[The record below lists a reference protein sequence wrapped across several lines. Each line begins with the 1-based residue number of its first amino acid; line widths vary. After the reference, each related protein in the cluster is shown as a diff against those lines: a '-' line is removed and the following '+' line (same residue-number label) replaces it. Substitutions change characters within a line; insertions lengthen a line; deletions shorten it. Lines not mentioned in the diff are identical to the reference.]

1 MAQQLSLD
9 ELKEKA
15 RLLRKLIIEMTTEAG
30 SGHPSSSLSTVEV
43 VTALYFGGVM
53 GYDPK
58 APRWEDRD
66 RFILSKGHACPAL
79 YAALA
84 EAGYFPKEDLMTLR
98 KLGSPVE
105 GHPNMLRLPGIEAST
120 GSLGQ
125 GLSIACGVA
134 AAGKID
140 GKGYQVFCMIG
151 DGENNEGQVW
161 EAAAGA
167 SHFHFD
173 NLTCIVDHNGA
184 QQTGYVNEVLN
195 MKPLAEK
202 WKAFHWNTLEIDGHD
217 MQAVLDGLNAAKAHT
232 GSPTAIIAH
241 TKKGKGVSFVEAS
254 YGYHGKALTKE
265 EAEKALVE
273 LGWK

>member
-30 SGHPSSSLSTVEV
+30 SGHPSSSLSMVEV

-53 GYDPK
+53 RYEPQTPK
-58 APRWEDRD
+58 WEDRD
-66 RFILSKGHACPAL
+66 RFVLSKGHGCPAL

-84 EAGYFPKEDLMTLR
+84 EAGYFPREYLMTLR

-125 GLSIACGVA
+125 GLSVACGIA
-134 AAGKID
+134 AAGKVD
-140 GKGYQVFCMIG
+140 GKNYQVYCMVG

-161 EAAAGA
+161 EAAAA
-167 SHFHFD
+167 AAHFNFD

-184 QQTGYVNEVLN
+184 QQTGYVDKVLN

-202 WKAFHWNTLEIDGHD
+202 WKAFHWNTIEIDGHD
-217 MQAVLDGLNAAKAHT
+217 MQAVLDALKTAKSHT
-232 GSPTAIIAH
+232 GGPTAIVAH

-254 YGYHGKALTKE
+254 YGYHGKPLTKE
-265 EAEKALVE
+265 EAAKAMVE
-273 LGWK
+273 LGW